1 MKRTKQIFVP
11 LAIVL
16 VLVGLYFVKNQD
28 KFSNSTTAQIPVV
41 EENTENQIA
50 ESTQEET
57 ADQTVEASNNIQG
70 TQPEENEKNTE
81 STIQNITAIDLEA
94 ISALE
99 VPLMIDFYSDGCM
112 PCLQMKPEI
121 QAAGETLQ
129 DKGMIQMI
137 DVWQYP
143 EGTANFP
150 IQVIPTQAFFLPNG
164 APYQPSA
171 ELEPYFD
178 LYGDSETGEHVLT
191 LHVGALS
198 EEDILEIF
206 RDMGADV

>member
-1 MKRTKQIFVP
+1 MKRAKQIFVP

-41 EENTENQIA
+41 GENTENQIA

-121 QAAGETLQ
+121 QAAGEKLQ

>member
-57 ADQTVEASNNIQG
+57 ADQTVEPSNNIQG
-70 TQPEENEKNTE
+70 TQPEENEKTTE

-137 DVWQYP
+137 DVWKYP

-206 RDMGADV
+206 RDMGADI

>member
-1 MKRTKQIFVP
+1 MKRAKQIFVP

-28 KFSNSTTAQIPVV
+28 KFSNTTTAQIPVV

-50 ESTQEET
+50 ESTQEEI
-57 ADQTVEASNNIQG
+57 ADQTVEPSNDIQG
-70 TQPEENEKNTE
+70 TQLEENEKTTE
-81 STIQNITAIDLEA
+81 STIQNITEIDLEA
-94 ISALE
+94 ISTLE

-121 QAAGETLQ
+121 QAAGEKLQ

-206 RDMGADV
+206 RDMGADI

>member
-1 MKRTKQIFVP
+1 MKRAKQIFVP

-57 ADQTVEASNNIQG
+57 ADQTVEPSNNIQG
-70 TQPEENEKNTE
+70 TQPEENEKTTE
-81 STIQNITAIDLEA
+81 STIQNITEIDLEA

-121 QAAGETLQ
+121 QAAGEKLQ

-206 RDMGADV
+206 RDMGADI

>member
-1 MKRTKQIFVP
+1 MKRAKQIFVP
-11 LAIVL
+11 LAILL

-28 KFSNSTTAQIPVV
+28 KFSNETTAQIPVV
-41 EENTENQIA
+41 EENTENQIS
-50 ESTQEET
+50 ESV
-57 ADQTVEASNNIQG
+57 QTENTGDTTEQPQITQG
-70 TQPEENEKNTE
+70 TQTLQET
-81 STIQNITAIDLEA
+81 TLQNITAVDLEQIA
-94 ISALE
+94 ELE
-99 VPLMIDFYSDGCM
+99 VPLMIDFYSDGCT

-121 QAAGETLQ
+121 QAAGEKLQ
-129 DKGMIQMI
+129 EKGIIQMI
-137 DVWQYP
+137 DVWKYP
-143 EGTANFP
+143 DGTANFP
-150 IQVIPTQAFFLPNG
+150 IQMIPTQAFFLPNG
-164 APYQPSA
+164 APYQPST

>member
-1 MKRTKQIFVP
+1 
-11 LAIVL
+11 
-16 VLVGLYFVKNQD
+16 
-28 KFSNSTTAQIPVV
+28 
-41 EENTENQIA
+41 
-50 ESTQEET
+50 
-57 ADQTVEASNNIQG
+57 
-70 TQPEENEKNTE
+70 
-81 STIQNITAIDLEA
+81 
-94 ISALE
+94 
-99 VPLMIDFYSDGCM
+99 MIDFYSDGCT

-121 QAAGETLQ
+121 QAAGEKLQ

-137 DVWQYP
+137 DVWKYP

>member
-1 MKRTKQIFVP
+1 MKRAKQIFVP

-57 ADQTVEASNNIQG
+57 ADQTVEPSNNIQG
-70 TQPEENEKNTE
+70 TQPEENEKTTE

-94 ISALE
+94 ISSLE
-99 VPLMIDFYSDGCM
+99 VPLMIDFYSDGCT

-121 QAAGETLQ
+121 QAAGEKLQ

-137 DVWQYP
+137 DVWKYP

>member
-1 MKRTKQIFVP
+1 MKRAKQIFVP

-121 QAAGETLQ
+121 QAAGEKLQ

-137 DVWQYP
+137 DVWKYP

>member
-1 MKRTKQIFVP
+1 MKRAKQIFVP

-57 ADQTVEASNNIQG
+57 ADQTVEPSNDIQG
-70 TQPEENEKNTE
+70 TQPEENEKTTE

-121 QAAGETLQ
+121 QAAGEKLQ